1 MKSVQLDI
9 KLNQNQNRAET
20 SPTVCL
26 FIVNLKNWN
35 VSRCWKTHQFYYK
48 WFKNKVHF
56 LFGCFIASDP
66 LNHLRHDSF
75 LCCRK
80 TVITVVILVSCDIT
94 AARPIKPSVL
104 MVTWD
109 WWGTPE
115 QTAALLPEL
124 VSDRRKRFSS
134 SVLLGS
140 ADDQKSSQW
149 AAVSGVVGRCGSG
162 HGAARA
168 GPDDGGGFGLCTGTG
183 PVWAGP
189 EGTGSVRAGTSCQ
202 LQPGAPDP
210 QLTDASTWSWQKHT
224 AQFVSTSTRTVTTTT
239 IVTVPGDTHC

>member
-104 MVTWD
+104 MVTWTD
-109 WWGTPE
+109 GE
-115 QTAALLPEL
+115 LLSRQQL
-124 VSDRRKRFSS
+124 YSRN
-134 SVLLGS
+134 
-140 ADDQKSSQW
+140 SSQIEGN
-149 AAVSGVVGRCGSG
+149 VSAPRFCWVQPMIRSPPSELPSAELWVGVGQDTGQQGRGRMMVGGLASVQVQVQCGRGRRVQVVWGQEHPASFSQELQT
-162 HGAARA
+162 HSWLTLPL
-168 GPDDGGGFGLCTGTG
+168 GPDRSTQHSLCRH
-183 PVWAGP
+183 PHV
-189 EGTGSVRAGTSCQ
+189 Q
-202 LQPGAPDP
+202 
-210 QLTDASTWSWQKHT
+210 WQ
-224 AQFVSTSTRTVTTTT
+224 QQQ
-239 IVTVPGDTHC
+239 